1 MRYLSFLFNPLSPIS
16 LKNIGKNFNQA
27 RIEDLVSILRD
38 FSYVGMKQVDLF
50 DKIVQRVLEKSASTV
65 RVYFNDIMNALYQIG
80 FDSEFIK
87 KEFQNI
93 LTTIGVLNSNQY
105 RVFVA
110 ALNFI
115 PVLDIKDEHILIE
128 SLVNKLIVNI
138 KNPETKGNIGALNN
152 PSFYLTVMYLK
163 NALKEKPELVNALEA
178 ALNEKDKDFME
189 NLKKTGKRFVDNVA
203 RKKAIEFVSFL
214 EICVVISSAFYA

>member
-1 MRYLSFLFNPLSPIS
+1 
-16 LKNIGKNFNQA
+16 
-27 RIEDLVSILRD
+27 
-38 FSYVGMKQVDLF
+38 MKQVDLF

-65 RVYFNDIMNALYQIG
+65 RVYFNDIMNSLYLIG

-105 RVFVA
+105 RVFMA
-110 ALNFI
+110 ALNYI

-128 SLVNKLIVNI
+128 SLVNRLIVNI
-138 KNPETKGNIGALNN
+138 KNPETRGNIAALNT

-178 ALNEKDKDFME
+178 ALTEKDKDFME
-189 NLKKTGKRFVDNVA
+189 NLKKNGKRFMDNVA
-203 RKKAIEFVSFL
+203 RKRAIEFVSFFFL
-214 EICVVISSAFYA
+214 YKLYFNFFCILSVFNILFSINVLCFPNITIDEIFFI

>member
-1 MRYLSFLFNPLSPIS
+1 MIS
-16 LKNIGKNFNQA
+16 LILLKNIGKNFNQA

-50 DKIVQRVLEKSASTV
+50 DKIVQRVLEKSPSTV

-110 ALNFI
+110 SLNYI
-115 PVLDIKDEHILIE
+115 PVLEIKDEHILIE

-138 KNPETKGNIGALNN
+138 KNPEAKGNVGALMN
-152 PSFYLTVMYLK
+152 PSFYLTFMYLK
-163 NALKEKPELVNALEA
+163 NALKEKPELVKTLEA
-178 ALNEKDKDFME
+178 ALIEKEKDFME
-189 NLKKTGKRFVDNVA
+189 NLKKTGKRFFDHVA
-203 RKKAIEFVSFL
+203 RKKAIEFVSF
-214 EICVVISSAFYA
+214 